1 MHTFFGT
8 LGAGQRRRW
17 RRHSNAAEH
26 RRSPQH
32 LAVAE
37 DGFLLIE
44 VLVSLLLVAIIVTA
58 TFNGFDVV
66 NRLSADE
73 RHHNVAAVLAA
84 QSQEQ
89 LRSDSAT
96 TLDALESKPHSYV
109 REIPTGG
116 TRYTITQEAHPINAS
131 GESTGCS
138 ATETSSQSGANIQI
152 VSTVTWPQL
161 SKSKR
166 PAVKQASIITPPVGS
181 ALEVDVTNG
190 QLPPAGVSGVT
201 AIARFTP
208 VESGAPTTAEGT
220 TGTAGC
226 VVLTGLAAT
235 AATVEIIEKS
245 GFVTPNGELKPE
257 PKEVT
262 ITPNLTTHYEVTYY
276 EAGKI
281 QAEYTYKGLTTFE
294 GQTVMGDTFTVFN
307 SGIPNAPEYEVGS
320 IDKGIEYAVGGEE
333 PYKAITTGKYATT
346 ASTPAGTK
354 YAKGDLFPFPTPWS
368 VNAGDCHKNGA
379 VSAEALAEGTVLPG
393 KTTTVKVP
401 LSMIALNVYTGIQTK
416 KEALS
421 STAYEAT
428 LTNTECEGEP
438 NPNNSTGKDIVHIQ
452 NTSTTG
458 HLSFPFQ
465 PFGTGKLCV
474 YNKAAKKTYEVAY
487 SNTTVA
493 GSTRNIYIGE
503 PSPTERTEKR
513 EAAETAETTA
523 KNKRL
528 AEEKT
533 ARETWKKE
541 EEKKLIT
548 KAQREAKEATQT
560 TERKAAETTE
570 ANAKTAREAKEKE
583 ETPEKPEDTIKS
595 GQASC

>member
-8 LGAGQRRRW
+8 LRAGEHRRW
-17 RRHSNAAEH
+17 RR
-26 RRSPQH
+26 RSSTVTPGGS
-32 LAVAE
+32 LKDLLKAE

-44 VLVSLLLVAIIVTA
+44 LLVSALLIALIVTA
-58 TFNGFDVV
+58 TFSGFDVA

-96 TLDALESKPHSYV
+96 TLDALESKPHTYV
-109 REIPTGG
+109 REIPSGG
-116 TRYTITQEAHPINAS
+116 TKYTITQEAHPINAS
-131 GESTGCS
+131 GESTGCN
-138 ATETSSQSGANIQI
+138 ATETSTQSGANIQI

-161 SKSKR
+161 TASKR

-190 QLPPAGVSGVT
+190 QLPPAGVSEVT

-208 VESGAPTTAEGT
+208 VEAGAQTTAEGT
-220 TGTAGC
+220 TGATGC

-235 AATVEIIEKS
+235 SATVEIVEKP

-281 QAEYTYKGLTTFE
+281 QAEYTYNKLTSFE
-294 GQTVMGDTFTVFN
+294 GKTVMGDTFTVFN
-307 SGIPNAPEYEVGS
+307 SGIIKAPQYEIGS
-320 IDKGIEYAVGGEE
+320 VDKGLEYTLSGEE
-333 PYKAITTGKYATT
+333 PFKAITTGKYSTVA
-346 ASTPAGTK
+346 ATPAGSK
-354 YAKGDLFPFPTPWS
+354 YTKGDLFPFPTPWS
-368 VNAGDCHKNGA
+368 VNAGDCQKNGA
-379 VSAEALAEGTVLPG
+379 VSKEALAEATVLPG

-401 LSMIALNVYTGIQTK
+401 LSLITLNVYTGIQNK
-416 KEALS
+416 KEALA
-421 STAYEAT
+421 STPYEVT
-428 LTNTECEGEP
+428 LTDTECEGEA
-438 NPNNSTGKDIVHIQ
+438 NPNNSTGKDVVHIQ
-452 NTSTTG
+452 NTTATG
-458 HLSFPFQ
+458 HLTNPFT
-465 PFGTGKLCV
+465 PFGSGKVCV
-474 YNKAAKKTYEVAY
+474 YNKAAEKTYEVSYA
-487 SNTTVA
+487 NTTVA

-503 PSPTERTEKR
+503 PSEAERTKTR

-533 ARETWKKE
+533 ARENWKKE

-560 TERKAAETTE
+560 TERKTAETNE
-570 ANAKTAREAKEKE
+570 SNAKTARENKEKE
-583 ETPEKPEDTIKS
+583 EKPEKPEDIIESKQS
-595 GQASC
+595 SC

>member
-1 MHTFFGT
+1 MNTFFRT
-8 LGAGQRRRW
+8 LRAGERRRW
-17 RRHSNAAEH
+17 RRRCDSAAIA
-26 RRSPQH
+26 RR
-32 LAVAE
+32 LLGAE
-37 DGFLLIE
+37 EGFLLIE
-44 VLVSLLLVAIIVTA
+44 VLVSLMLVAIIVTA

-89 LRSDSAT
+89 LRTDSAT

-116 TRYTITQEAHPINAS
+116 TKYTITQEAHPVNAA
-131 GESTGCS
+131 GESTGCNAIET
-138 ATETSSQSGANIQI
+138 ATQSGANIQI
-152 VSTVTWPQL
+152 VTTVTWPQL
-161 SKSKR
+161 NKSKR

-190 QLPPAGVSGVT
+190 QLPPGGVAGVT

-220 TGTAGC
+220 TGAAGC

-235 AATVEIIEKS
+235 SATVEIVEKP
-245 GFVTPNGELKPE
+245 GYVTPNGELTPE

-294 GQTVMGDTFTVFN
+294 GKTVMGDTFTAFN
-307 SGIPNAPEYEVGS
+307 SGMSKLPEYEIGS
-320 IDKGIEYAVGGEE
+320 VDKGLEYAAGGEE

-346 ASTPAGTK
+346 AATPAATK
-354 YAKGDLFPFPTPWS
+354 YLKGDLFPFPAAWS
-368 VNAGDCHKNGA
+368 INAGDCQKNGA
-379 VSAEALAEGTVLPG
+379 VTKEALAGAKVLPG

-401 LSMIALNVYTGIQTK
+401 LSLITLNVYTGIQTA
-416 KEALS
+416 KESLAATS
-421 STAYEAT
+421 YEAT

-438 NPNNSTGKDIVHIQ
+438 TPNNATGKDLVHIQ
-452 NTSTTG
+452 NTSATG

-465 PFGTGKLCV
+465 PFGTGKICV
-474 YNKAAKKTYEVAY
+474 YNKAAKKTYEVGY
-487 SNTTVA
+487 SNTTEA

-503 PSPTERTEKR
+503 PSAAERVEKR
-513 EAAETAETTA
+513 EAAETAETTT
-523 KNKRL
+523 KNTRL
-528 AEEKT
+528 AAEKT
-533 ARETWKKE
+533 ARENWKKE

-548 KAQREAKEATQT
+548 KAQREAKETTQT
-560 TERKAAETTE
+560 GERKTAETNE
-570 ANAKTAREAKEKE
+570 KNAKTAREAKEKA
-583 ETPEKPEDTIKS
+583 ETPEKPEDVIES